1 MSDENT
7 MQEEVTEQIP
17 PEQTDIIERNK
28 VISSITPQIK
38 ANLAKVVLDSS
49 ARGDSSETETPSF
62 DNSDLA
68 EFIYNRKIPEI
79 YRIADDEISTDRDL
93 NRFLHV
99 GIDGGL
105 GDTISKIAN
114 LKTLVDP
121 LTCPPQF
128 LPMLASSWGLPYFE
142 EIGVYSNRKFLSCIG
157 EFMKRRSTMGG
168 VKYIIR
174 VLTGFDTDLEYE
186 RVSEGE
192 KQGRFLRYTLRP
204 SSIKALDRLG
214 VSEKALSHFIQR
226 NIPFYITV
234 DYKGVVVLQS
244 EELKSITR
252 KNGFCLSSN
261 YHYDFTKGAMK
272 RETKCYTYPIFSIN
286 KAPHY
291 DLSAIQ

>member
-7 MQEEVTEQIP
+7 VQIP
-17 PEQTDIIERNK
+17 PKQTDIVERNR
-28 VISSITPQIK
+28 VISNVTPQIE

-49 ARGDSSETETPSF
+49 ARSDSFGETPSF
-62 DNSDLA
+62 SNSDLA

-79 YRIADDEISTDRDL
+79 YRIADDEISSNRDL

-105 GDTISKIAN
+105 GDTIPKIAN

-121 LTCPPQF
+121 LTCPAQF
-128 LPMLASSWGLPYFE
+128 LPVLASSWGLPYFE
-142 EIGVYSNRKFLSCIG
+142 EIGVYFNRKFLSCIG

-174 VLTGFDTDLEYE
+174 VLTGFDSDLEYE

-192 KQGRFLRYTLRP
+192 KQGRFLRYTLKP
-204 SSIKALDRLG
+204 STIKELDRLG

-234 DYKGVVVLQS
+234 DYKGASVLQN

-252 KNGFCLSSN
+252 KNGFCLSSS

-272 RETKCYTYPIFSIN
+272 RESKCYTYPIFSIN

>member
-1 MSDENT
+1 MSNENAA
-7 MQEEVTEQIP
+7 QEEVTAKIP
-17 PEQTDIIERNK
+17 PEQTDIVERNR
-28 VISSITPQIK
+28 VISSVTPQIK
-38 ANLAKVVLDSS
+38 ANLAKVVLGSS
-49 ARGDSSETETPSF
+49 ARGDSFGETPSF
-62 DNSDLA
+62 DNSGLA

-79 YRIADDEISTDRDL
+79 YRIADDEVSTDRDL

-105 GDTISKIAN
+105 GDTIPKIAN
-114 LKTLVDP
+114 LKTLADP
-121 LTCPPQF
+121 LTCPAQF

-142 EIGVYSNRKFLSCIG
+142 EIGVYFNRKFLSCIG

-174 VLTGFDTDLEYE
+174 VLTGFDSDLEYE

-192 KQGRFLRYTLRP
+192 KQGRFLRYTLKP
-204 SSIKALDRLG
+204 STIKELDRLG

-234 DYKGVVVLQS
+234 DYKGAIVLQN

-252 KNGFCLSSN
+252 KNGFCLSSS

-272 RETKCYTYPIFSIN
+272 RESKCYTYPIFSIN

>member
-7 MQEEVTEQIP
+7 AQGEAIGQIP

-49 ARGDSSETETPSF
+49 ARGDYFGETPSF

-79 YRIADDEISTDRDL
+79 YRIADDEVSTNRDL

-105 GDTISKIAN
+105 GDTLPKIAN

-128 LPMLASSWGLPYFE
+128 LPALASSWGLPYSE
-142 EIGVYSNRKFLSCIG
+142 EIGVYFNRKFLSCIG

-174 VLTGFDTDLEYE
+174 VLTGFDSDLEYE
-186 RVSEGE
+186 RK
-192 KQGRFLRYTLRP
+192 KQGRFLRYTLKL
-204 SSIKALDRLG
+204 STIKELDILIA
-214 VSEKALSHFIQR
+214 SKKALSHFIQR

-234 DYKGVVVLQS
+234 DYKGASILQS

-272 RETKCYTYPIFSIN
+272 RETKCYSYPIFSIN

>member
-1 MSDENT
+1 MSEENT
-7 MQEEVTEQIP
+7 AQIP
-17 PEQTDIIERNK
+17 PEQTDIVERNM
-28 VISSITPQIK
+28 VISSVTPQIE

-49 ARGDSSETETPSF
+49 ARNDSFSETPSF
-62 DNSDLA
+62 NNSDLA

-105 GDTISKIAN
+105 GDTIPKIAN

-121 LTCPPQF
+121 LTCPAQF
-128 LPMLASSWGLPYFE
+128 LPALASSWGLPYSE
-142 EIGVYSNRKFLSCIG
+142 EIGVYFNRKFLSCIG

-168 VKYIIR
+168 IKYIIR
-174 VLTGFDTDLEYE
+174 VLTGFDSDLEYE

-192 KQGRFLRYTLRP
+192 EQGRFLRYTLRP

-226 NIPFYITV
+226 NVPFYITV

-252 KNGFCLSSN
+252 KNGFCFSSN
-261 YHYDFTKGAMK
+261 Y
-272 RETKCYTYPIFSIN
+272 
-286 KAPHY
+286 HY

>member
-1 MSDENT
+1 MGDENT
-7 MQEEVTEQIP
+7 TQEEVTEQIP

-28 VISSITPQIK
+28 VISSITPHIK
-38 ANLAKVVLDSS
+38 ANLAKVVLGSS
-49 ARGDSSETETPSF
+49 ARGDSFGETQPF
-62 DNSDLA
+62 NNSDLA

-174 VLTGFDTDLEYE
+174 LLTGFDSDLEYE

-192 KQGRFLRYTLRP
+192 KQGRFLRYTLKP
-204 SSIKALDRLG
+204 STIKELDRLG

-226 NIPFYITV
+226 NVPFYITV
-234 DYKGVVVLQS
+234 NYKGVVVLQD

-261 YHYDFTKGAMK
+261 YHYDLTKA
-272 RETKCYTYPIFSIN
+272 
-286 KAPHY
+286 
-291 DLSAIQ
+291 Q

>member
-7 MQEEVTEQIP
+7 AQGEVTKQIP

-49 ARGDSSETETPSF
+49 ARGDYFGETPSF

-79 YRIADDEISTDRDL
+79 YRIADDEVSTNRDL

-105 GDTISKIAN
+105 GDTLPKIAN

-128 LPMLASSWGLPYFE
+128 LPALASSWGLPYSE
-142 EIGVYSNRKFLSCIG
+142 EIGVYFNRKFLSCIG

-174 VLTGFDTDLEYE
+174 VLTGFDSDLEYE
-186 RVSEGE
+186 RK
-192 KQGRFLRYTLRP
+192 KQGRFLRYTLKL
-204 SSIKALDRLG
+204 STIKELDILIA
-214 VSEKALSHFIQR
+214 SKKALSHFIQR

-261 YHYDFTKGAMK
+261 YHYDFTKSAMK

>member
-7 MQEEVTEQIP
+7 TQDEVTEQIP
-17 PEQTDIIERNK
+17 PEQTDIIEKNK

-49 ARGDSSETETPSF
+49 ARGDSFGETPPF
-62 DNSDLA
+62 NNSDLA

-234 DYKGVVVLQS
+234 DYKGVAVLQS

-261 YHYDFTKGAMK
+261 YHYDLTKA
-272 RETKCYTYPIFSIN
+272 
-286 KAPHY
+286 
-291 DLSAIQ
+291 Q